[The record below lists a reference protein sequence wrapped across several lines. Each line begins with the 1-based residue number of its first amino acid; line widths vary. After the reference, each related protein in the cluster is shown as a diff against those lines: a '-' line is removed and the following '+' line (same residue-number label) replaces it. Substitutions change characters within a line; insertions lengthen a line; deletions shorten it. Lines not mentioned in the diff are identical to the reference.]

1 MTGGT
6 SLTGPVK
13 TWWLWMRVSA
23 AIVGQMS
30 AVTNVE
36 CGVLA
41 GGEREALGGGG
52 AEGGGGGGTAR
63 GYSWPAV
70 DLLKVRAQ
78 ELCERQGGPGFQSI
92 IVLVITFQ
100 FLILKQRVVF
110 GDLPLFYIIFYF
122 IILAAGM
129 ILIPAEHPLIL
140 QHVTGQQKHKQIL
153 SHWWQFCL
161 QASEDWDSSQ

>member
-1 MTGGT
+1 M
-6 SLTGPVK
+6 V
-13 TWWLWMRVSA
+13 
-23 AIVGQMS
+23 
-30 AVTNVE
+30 AVNESFRCDRGTNVSGNE
-36 CGVLA
+36 RGMWSTCRWRERGA
-41 GGEREALGGGG
+41 GRGWGG
-52 AEGGGGGGTAR
+52 GGGGGGTAR

-161 QASEDWDSSQ
+161 QASEDWYSSQ